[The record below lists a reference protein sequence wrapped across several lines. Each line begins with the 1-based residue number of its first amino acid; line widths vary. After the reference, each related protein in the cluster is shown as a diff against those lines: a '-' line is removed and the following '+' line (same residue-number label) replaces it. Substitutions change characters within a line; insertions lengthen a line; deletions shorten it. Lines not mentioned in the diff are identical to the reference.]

1 MSFKFNFVL
10 FMKRIY
16 FVLKIFPNPQIQR
29 PPYLLNPLT
38 PTALAG
44 PADEDDM
51 FVLGEGSHTLDL
63 DTVPADAGPDYR
75 SLMLG
80 ACALLVL
87 MTCLTVCA
95 CWVRAT
101 QR

>member
-1 MSFKFNFVL
+1 MSFKFIFVL
-10 FMKRIY
+10 FMKRIS
-16 FVLKIFPNPQIQR
+16 FVLKIFPNSQTQR

-38 PTALAG
+38 PTALTG

-63 DTVPADAGPDYR
+63 DTVPAEAGPDYR

>member
-16 FVLKIFPNPQIQR
+16 FVLKIFPNSQIQR

-38 PTALAG
+38 PTSLAG
-44 PADEDDM
+44 PAEEEDM

-63 DTVPADAGPDYR
+63 HTVPADAGPDYAAIMW
-75 SLMLG
+75 S
-80 ACALLVL
+80 ACALLGL
-87 MTCLTVCA
+87 MTCLTVCV
-95 CWVRAT
+95 CGVRAT
-101 QR
+101 RR